1 MLRCAMPDKL
11 PSHMAQLKR
20 AFKDRKPIRT
30 GSLIVTMFGD
40 SIAPRGGG
48 IWLGSLI
55 GAFETLDIQH
65 RLVRTAV
72 YRLVQDGILTNEAVG
87 RRSYYSLTREGKREF
102 DEATQRIYFEPTT
115 HWNGKWCMVII
126 SNLATAERTDLRKR
140 LTWEGFGNFGTDVLA
155 HPNPDRARLQ
165 HLLDRGK
172 TRDRAVVLAAELPP
186 DQSNTSLLNMINH
199 AWRLDDLARAYQNY
213 IDLFQPFLRA
223 LHNGERLSDED
234 AFLLRTFMIHEYRK
248 ALLRDPALPE
258 ALLSPGW
265 SGASAY
271 RLSQALYRLIVDDA
285 EHYVN
290 EKFEGRFGALP
301 QPGGSFTERFG
312 GLIHTPA

>member
-1 MLRCAMPDKL
+1 MPVKL
-11 PSHMAQLKR
+11 PSQMAQLKR

-40 SIAPRGGG
+40 SIAPRGGS

-55 GAFETLDIQH
+55 GAFEALDIQH

-87 RRSYYSLTREGKREF
+87 RRSYYALTREGKREF

-115 HWNGKWCMVII
+115 DWNGKWCMVII

-140 LTWEGFGNFGTDVLA
+140 LMWEGFGNFGPDVLA
-155 HPNPDRARLQ
+155 HPNPDRTRLQ
-165 HLLDRGK
+165 HLLDR
-172 TRDRAVVLAAELPP
+172 AVVMDAELPP
-186 DQSNTSLLNMINH
+186 DQRNASLQDMINQ

-213 IDLFQPFLRA
+213 IDLFQPFLDA

-258 ALLSPGW
+258 ALLSPSW
-265 SGASAY
+265 TGAAAY
-271 RLSQALYRLIVDDA
+271 RLSQALYPLIVDDA
-285 EHYVN
+285 ESYVN
-290 EKFEGRFGALP
+290 EKFENRFGALP
-301 QPGGSFTERFG
+301 QPSGSFTERFG
-312 GLIHTPA
+312 GLINTQA